1 MGYFRD
7 KLADVLWELEKVA
20 EIKDKFKARAR
31 ELKKENELLKKQ
43 IR

>member
-1 MGYFRD
+1 MGYYQD
-7 KLADVLWELEKVA
+7 KLIDTLWELKRVT

-31 ELKKENELLKKQ
+31 ELKKENEQLKKQ